1 MSCAKLVCVCVCVCL
16 CTGKIDADEL
26 RHIFVTLGDAL
37 TQVRVCTKNFKKIKK
52 FFNIWGKR

>member
-1 MSCAKLVCVCVCVCL
+1 L

-37 TQVRVCTKNFKKIKK
+37 TQVRVCTKKLKNSLIFGGSVDAGARVYKKIKIK
-52 FFNIWGKR
+52 